1 MRNNNS
7 ITFPQ
12 RTTFS
17 PVLKT
22 VLFAHVHLRNHA
34 ANLLLSSSSTIKLT
48 NPLGKVNVFSGDILQ
63 IHVSALMS
71 VPQLNMNHIFN
82 ILLIKKRPSSLTK
95 ALS

>member
-7 ITFPQ
+7 IMFPQ

-34 ANLLLSSSSTIKLT
+34 ANLIIDYQINKSIGQSKCLFWGYFT
-48 NPLGKVNVFSGDILQ
+48 NPGFCSNECP
-63 IHVSALMS
+63 A
-71 VPQLNMNHIFN
+71 
-82 ILLIKKRPSSLTK
+82 IKYESHF
-95 ALS
+95 